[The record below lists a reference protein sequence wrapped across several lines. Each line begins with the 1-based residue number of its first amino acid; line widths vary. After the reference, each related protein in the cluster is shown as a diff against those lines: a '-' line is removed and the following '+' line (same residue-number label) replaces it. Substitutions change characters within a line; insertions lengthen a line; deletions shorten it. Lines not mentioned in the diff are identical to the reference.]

1 MHKKCLPTCAPAALK
16 LLGRMGR
23 SSQSEGSGTRF
34 LWILYYLPSAM
45 QAGPVVVAEL
55 RRCPLLSRDGCER
68 LELNRSP
75 SGRDSPRSEAAG
87 SLKAPGRPTED
98 RDSRKRGGI
107 HTG

>member
-1 MHKKCLPTCAPAALK
+1 
-16 LLGRMGR
+16 
-23 SSQSEGSGTRF
+23 
-34 LWILYYLPSAM
+34 M